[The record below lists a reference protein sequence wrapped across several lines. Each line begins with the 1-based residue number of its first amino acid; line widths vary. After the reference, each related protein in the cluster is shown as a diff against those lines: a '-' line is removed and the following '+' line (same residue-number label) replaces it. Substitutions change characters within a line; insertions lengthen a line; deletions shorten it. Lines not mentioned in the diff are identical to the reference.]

1 MLDRLYSKYSSC
13 LRDIEIHSKIDDGVH
28 NNGFSMKVYGLFI
41 YSFSIKLH
49 SPGTYSYRGNIKKT
63 VIA

>member
-1 MLDRLYSKYSSC
+1 
-13 LRDIEIHSKIDDGVH
+13 
-28 NNGFSMKVYGLFI
+28 MKVYGLFI
-41 YSFSIKLH
+41 YSSSIKLH